1 MTTIDL
7 VDTNSNTIN
16 STLVEARRRAGS
28 PATGQVLTLV
38 IASDESAH
46 YDAMKAALEAAREHP
61 SRILVVIAR
70 GGRGEPRLDAEVR
83 VGVGGPG
90 DTVVLRLH
98 GQLASHADSVVL
110 PLLLPDAPVVVW
122 WPGKAPAVP
131 GDDPLGKLAQRRLT
145 DAAADGRPLAALARR
160 TSGYRDGDTDLAWT
174 RLTPWRALLAAAL
187 DQHHAK
193 IESAEVEGERGT
205 PSAELLAA
213 WLGDRLNVPVE
224 RRVSKGPGLTAVR
237 LESTEGP
244 VQISRPDGRL
254 AQLDIPGQ
262 PRRPVALRRRN
273 TAELIAEELRHLDP
287 DDVYAQTIAACTVGA
302 DGDARKGESGGKKER
317 TE

>member
-7 VDTNSNTIN
+7 VDTNSTVINTK
-16 STLVEARRRAGS
+16 LVEARRRVGS
-28 PATGQVLTLV
+28 PAMGQVLTFV
-38 IASDESAH
+38 IASDEAAH

-83 VGVGGPG
+83 IGEGGPG

-98 GQLASHADSVVL
+98 GQLGAHADSVVL

-131 GDDPLGKLAQRRLT
+131 GDDPLGRLAQRRLT
-145 DAAADGRPLAALARR
+145 DAAAEGRPTAALARR
-160 TSGYRDGDTDLAWT
+160 ASGYRDGDTDLAWT
-174 RLTPWRALLAAAL
+174 RLTPWRALLAASL
-187 DQHHAK
+187 DQHHAA
-193 IESAEVEGERGT
+193 IESADVEGERGT
-205 PSAELLAA
+205 PSADLLAA
-213 WLGDRLNVPVE
+213 WLTSRLDVPVE
-224 RRVSKGPGLTAVR
+224 RRITKGPGLTAVR
-237 LESTEGP
+237 LHSADGA

-262 PRRPVALRRRN
+262 PRRPVALRRREV
-273 TAELIAEELRHLDP
+273 AELIAEELRHLDP
-287 DDVYAQTIAACTVGA
+287 DDVYAQTIAACSA
-302 DGDARKGESGGKKER
+302 SAEAASS
-317 TE
+317 